1 MRLVILESPFR
12 SRDEAQARI
21 FREYLEA
28 AIKDSINRGESP
40 YASHRI
46 IPGALDDSIPAERD
60 QEIRAGYAWWKH
72 AAAIVFYVDHGMSDG
87 MHKALQRAKTMQ
99 LLIEMRKIN
108 DNN

>member
-1 MRLVILESPFR
+1 MRLVIIESPFR
-12 SRDEAQARI
+12 GKDYNQTLLY
-21 FREYLEA
+21 REYA
-28 AIKDSINRGESP
+28 DACIRDSIERGESP

-60 QEIRAGYAWWKH
+60 KGIRVGYAWWKH
-72 AAAIVFYVDHGMSDG
+72 AAAIVFYVDHGMSEG

-108 DNN
+108 AHN

>member
-1 MRLVILESPFR
+1 MRLVIIESPFR
-12 SRDEAQARI
+12 GRDFNQTLL
-21 FREYLEA
+21 FREYADA
-28 AIKDSINRGESP
+28 AIRDSINRGESP

-60 QEIRAGYAWWKH
+60 KGIRVGYAWWKH
-72 AAAIVFYVDHGMSDG
+72 AAAIVFYVDHGMSEG

-108 DNN
+108 AHN